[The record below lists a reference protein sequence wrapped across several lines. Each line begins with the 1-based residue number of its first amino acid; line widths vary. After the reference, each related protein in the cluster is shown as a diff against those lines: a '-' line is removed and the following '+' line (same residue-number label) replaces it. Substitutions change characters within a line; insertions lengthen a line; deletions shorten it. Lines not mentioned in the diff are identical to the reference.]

1 MRFKDANFKIILDFG
16 DNFELSKEYSIAKL
30 VTDTQGNA
38 YTALGMDFS
47 RLTTRSSLYKLTQSG
62 NNFIVTI
69 DTANSEMGTLYK
81 SNIRTMNNFTTIS
94 ESMIYPHKYKGTN
107 RTKKKRV
114 ACGGRKTVGLFGAIA
129 SPPPSLSGGGGGVRG
144 WVNPNESSLR
154 GSVNVANTT
163 KQSIN
168 DSFDSLDS
176 SLRDLPFYRHTERSE
191 ESKSLGVN

>member
-107 RTKKKRV
+107 RSTRKRV
-114 ACGGRKTVGLFGAIA
+114 IRRIRKTAGLFDAID
-129 SPPPSLSGGGGGVRG
+129 SPPPPPLRRGGG
-144 WVNPNESSLR
+144 
-154 GSVNVANTT
+154 
-163 KQSIN
+163 
-168 DSFDSLDS
+168 
-176 SLRDLPFYRHTERSE
+176 
-191 ESKSLGVN
+191 